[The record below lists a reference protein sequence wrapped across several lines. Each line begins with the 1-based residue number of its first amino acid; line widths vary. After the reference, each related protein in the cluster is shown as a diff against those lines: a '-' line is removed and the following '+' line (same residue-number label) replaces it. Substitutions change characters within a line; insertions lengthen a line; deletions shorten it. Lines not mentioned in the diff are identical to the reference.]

1 MLFELALLI
10 GLVGPLQREF
20 LDPSAPMPK
29 LSACTPVGAKVVYHL
44 SDLQPEAVAR
54 LNRFFKEGLA
64 DAGAPFNST
73 DVIRDHAVPQRRFL
87 RAYQHGDK
95 QIVWYEHGG
104 RGDHLHALGMI
115 KWPGQTGLEV
125 SPFAWFGG
133 GNSADLCAAS
143 KAFFAGVQTSQEM

>member
-1 MLFELALLI
+1 MLLELALLI
-10 GLVGPLQREF
+10 GLVAPLQSGFRE
-20 LDPSAPMPK
+20 PIAQMPK
-29 LSACTPVGAKVVYHL
+29 LSACTPAGAKAVYHL
-44 SDLQPEAVAR
+44 SDLPPEAVAR
-54 LNRFFKEGLA
+54 LKRFFKEGFA

-104 RGDHLHALGMI
+104 RGYHLHALGMI
-115 KWPGQTGLEV
+115 ERPEQTGLEV

-133 GNSADLCAAS
+133 GNNADLCAAT